1 MRLNRKNIYEINIWP
16 GFVDILGTL
25 LIVTIFTVLISTIT
39 QIYFNDQLQIKRG
52 EISSLDDE
60 VKRLL
65 YELNE
70 INVEKKKIQKS
81 YKDLSASF
89 ENSEK
94 KNNKLTEKNKKIE
107 ELKNKSDYLLKMK
120 IQELEELVR
129 KLWFQF

>member
-1 MRLNRKNIYEINIWP
+1 MRQSRRQLYEINIWP

-52 EISSLDDE
+52 EISSLDNE

-70 INVEKKKIQKS
+70 INVEKKKIEES
-81 YKDLSASF
+81 FKDLLRIF
-89 ENSEK
+89 
-94 KNNKLTEKNKKIE
+94 
-107 ELKNKSDYLLKMK
+107 
-120 IQELEELVR
+120 
-129 KLWFQF
+129 